1 MVQNPVS
8 GIHSSEK
15 VEYLIRQKLETL
27 AWEYEYHQTSDQES
41 VVAVVT
47 QALKNGLAAAVADQ
61 QTIGLDDRRQAY
73 DLIVAAGGDGTVSA
87 VASALA
93 WSDIPLLILPSGTG
107 NGLARDMSIPL
118 RLDKAAELLTPPHH
132 VQEIDGIKIAGRLY
146 LLNVSAGLTPA
157 ALKLTDRKEKQ
168 RFGRMAYIF
177 AGFRALLGIQPVT
190 FQLTI
195 DGIDHQ
201 IQASEMI
208 LMNSISL
215 GSTGRFLELGI
226 ENDDGVMDLFI
237 IQSRTIMDY
246 LRVFWNFLLR
256 RPQADTDV
264 IRFSVRQSLVLD
276 AVQSLEV
283 QADGDLIGYTPLQVE
298 VVPQAVKIIV
308 PAGDEVPVGDR

>member
-27 AWEYEYHQTSDQES
+27 AWKYEYHQTSDQES

-118 RLDKAAELLTPPHH
+118 RFPAIRADFPRPS
-132 VQEIDGIKIAGRLY
+132 
-146 LLNVSAGLTPA
+146 SATS
-157 ALKLTDRKEKQ
+157 
-168 RFGRMAYIF
+168 
-177 AGFRALLGIQPVT
+177 GFRFCGMRLEPV
-190 FQLTI
+190 L
-195 DGIDHQ
+195 
-201 IQASEMI
+201 
-208 LMNSISL
+208 
-215 GSTGRFLELGI
+215 
-226 ENDDGVMDLFI
+226 
-237 IQSRTIMDY
+237 
-246 LRVFWNFLLR
+246 
-256 RPQADTDV
+256 
-264 IRFSVRQSLVLD
+264 
-276 AVQSLEV
+276 
-283 QADGDLIGYTPLQVE
+283 
-298 VVPQAVKIIV
+298 
-308 PAGDEVPVGDR
+308 